1 MSSII
6 ILVMNGIHKNFS
18 GPSYMNK
25 NIIILIEDD
34 DDLRS
39 IFKVVISKFSPNC
52 IILESNNGLEAIKLI
67 LDNSGSR
74 LLIISDIFLPKLT
87 GMEIAKYVRSNFI
100 SAKLIAMTGSDLSD
114 EMLIS
119 SGFEHVLRKD
129 MNIIETIKNLEDI
142 VTIFSKNEDFD
153 PKYSKFIF

>member
-1 MSSII
+1 
-6 ILVMNGIHKNFS
+6 MNGIHKNFS